1 MLKFRCSDKL
11 LEEAPIMNM
20 LKKLLGYDDKFF
32 NLLEAS
38 AAEAQSS
45 VQLLVGM
52 LKKANGM
59 PTLDEFV
66 QTRRKDKQITEEIS
80 EQLCKTFVTPLER
93 EDIEALSIA
102 LYKIPKTVEKFSE
115 KFALCHEHIREVDFS
130 RQVNILEQTTETVT
144 QMVKKLRQRAHL
156 EYVKEQNDR
165 LHYLEGEADKL
176 MMSLIKDLYSGRH
189 EPLKVIIIMDLYETL
204 ERIIDRCRDAGNVI
218 FQIVLKYS

>member
-1 MLKFRCSDKL
+1 MNPFR
-11 LEEAPIMNM
+11 
-20 LKKLLGYDDKFF
+20 KLLGYDDKFF

-52 LKKANGM
+52 IKKANGM
-59 PTLDEFV
+59 PTLDEFI

-115 KFALCHEHIREVDFS
+115 KFVLCHSHISKADFS

-144 QMVKKLRQRAHL
+144 QMVKTLRARAHL
-156 EYVKEQNDR
+156 EQVKEQNDR

-176 MMSLIKDLYSGRH
+176 MMSLLKELYSGKH
-189 EPLKVIIIMDLYETL
+189 DPLKVIIIMDLYETL

-218 FQIVLKYS
+218 FQIILKYS